1 MINLGL
7 EITLPLPWH
16 GQSFEL
22 AQVGS
27 VNFLVGPN
35 GSGKSRFARELAQQ
49 MPNSR
54 FLGTDRLSG
63 MEQVRPLDQMYGDRL
78 SGGLPKNQFA
88 NFRQADM
95 GGWGI
100 GALVLLE
107 DRIDLRIQV
116 EAVLSHLFHREINLD
131 WDSGNLVATVRR
143 RGDNTSYRLDREEC
157 HGIKELCVLLTH
169 LYDDGHQSLIIDEPE
184 LNLHPQY
191 QAFFMREVRKVA
203 GDPGESD
210 NKKLV
215 FLITHSPFILDFKS
229 SQDLHSVISFSLDH
243 SVPKRL
249 STTNAISSST
259 SSLIKRLN
267 AYQKQLFFADNPI
280 FVEGILDAQMVT
292 ALMEA
297 RGLAVEAAGSCIIE
311 AGGAEEVNHY
321 LNLCLGFGKDAHFL
335 YDLDSLFSGK
345 LRSCIKDD
353 ETVQSFLA
361 TAGLG
366 NSFAGYCGDLETAL
380 NPLIDQLRTISLP
393 TQLEPLGKYLIG
405 LGEQPWDPGKW
416 GKART
421 AVMTAISR
429 HRGQMAS
436 VSSEAEIANIEGRRN
451 QVIGALEEKN
461 IHVLPGGTLERYLPS
476 YAGAE
481 YQLNEN
487 AKISA
492 VQAEVQNLASPTT
505 DCSLAER
512 YSDLYLAVRSLP
524 SNPDVDVEPTIRDYL
539 SDYIHELQKTA
550 RNNPDWEGD
559 QIQQRLA
566 AVRPG
571 TAGVFSL
578 RRFERVGNGAF
589 QASIEVTKMLDQR
602 RRSVQVSEKTNAGMG
617 DFKIEIDQEVLTE
630 L

>member
-1 MINLGL
+1 MINFGL
-7 EITLPLPWH
+7 DITLPPPWY
-16 GQSFEL
+16 GQPFEI
-22 AQVGS
+22 AQVGPVS
-27 VNFLVGPN
+27 FLVGPN
-35 GSGKSRFARELAQQ
+35 GSGKSQFARELARRL
-49 MPNSR
+49 PDSR

-63 MEQVRPLDQMYGDRL
+63 MEQVRPLDQMYGDYF

-88 NFRQADM
+88 SFRQADM

-107 DRIDLRIQV
+107 ERIDLRIQV

-131 WDSGNLVATVRR
+131 WDSGNLIAMVRR
-143 RGDNTSYRLDREEC
+143 RGDNASYRLDREEC
-157 HGIKELCVLLTH
+157 HGIKFELCVLLTH
-169 LYDDGHQSLIIDEPE
+169 LYDDGHESLIIDEPE

-203 GDPGESD
+203 GDPSEGD

-229 SQDLHSVISFSLDH
+229 PEDLRSVISFSLDH

-249 STTNAISSST
+249 SATNAISSST

-366 NSFAGYCGDLETAL
+366 SSFAGYCGDLDKAL
-380 NPLIDQLRTISLP
+380 RPLIDQLRTVSAP
-393 TQLEPLGKYLIG
+393 TQLKPLGDYLIS
-405 LGEQPWDPGKW
+405 LGEQPWDSGKW

-429 HRGQMAS
+429 HREHMAS
-436 VSSEAEIANIEGRRN
+436 VVSETAIADIEGRRN

-476 YAGAE
+476 YAGGE
-481 YQLNEN
+481 YQLNEH
-487 AKISA
+487 AKTSA
-492 VQAEVQNLASPTT
+492 VQAEVQNLANPAT
-505 DCSLAER
+505 DCALAER
-512 YSDLYLAVRSLP
+512 YGDLYHAVRSLP
-524 SNPDVDVEPTIRDYL
+524 SNPDVDVEPTIRNYL

-550 RNNPDWEGD
+550 VNNPDWEGD
-559 QIQQRLA
+559 QIQQRLTA
-566 AVRPG
+566 MQPG

-578 RRFERVGNGAF
+578 RRFERDGNGAF

-602 RRSVQVSEKTNAGMG
+602 RRSVHVSDKTNAGMG
-617 DFKIEIDQEVLTE
+617 DFTIETDQEA
-630 L
+630 